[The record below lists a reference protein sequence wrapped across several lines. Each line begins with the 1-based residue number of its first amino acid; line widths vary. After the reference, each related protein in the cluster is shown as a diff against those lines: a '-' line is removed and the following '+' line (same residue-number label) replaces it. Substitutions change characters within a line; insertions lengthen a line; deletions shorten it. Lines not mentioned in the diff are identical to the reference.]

1 MFEADGSVRI
11 YKKNIWYRFC
21 SIFLATIGAAG
32 GGLYLFVVMV
42 DPWGGLPLS
51 LPLHRWPVTGNV
63 RFTMPMLARDGRFDS
78 VMLGTSTGRLMQ
90 PAVLDGR
97 LNAHFLNMSM
107 NNAQPHEQ
115 YRLLREFLRHH
126 PDPKVMMVDIDRS
139 WCLYGPKQVPLN
151 PEPWPDWMY
160 RGTPWMGYL
169 QMANLYALQEAA
181 NQFMLQIGLRHDHYG
196 ADGYTSFVGAD
207 STYTR
212 ARADRLF
219 VHWGPD
225 HMRPPSGGVA
235 AAPVM
240 QAYLPLVLHAVP
252 DTTLRIV
259 WFPPVQAIRHNPQG
273 SMYDSMFAA
282 CHRYVASLAGHMPNT
297 LVIDFDIPGPIVD
310 NRDMFWDPIHYRL
323 MTADR
328 IMGDIIAAVHD
339 RTQPSPDYVVIPP
352 PDPVRPAPVH

>member
-1 MFEADGSVRI
+1 MRR
-11 YKKNIWYRFC
+11 YKKNIWYWFC

-32 GGLYLFVVMV
+32 GCLYLFVVLV
-42 DPWGGLPLS
+42 DPWGGLPL
-51 LPLHRWPVTGNV
+51 PLHRLPVTGNA
-63 RFTMPMLARDGRFDS
+63 RFTMPMLARDGHFDS

-90 PAVLDGR
+90 PAVLDG
-97 LNAHFLNMSM
+97 
-107 NNAQPHEQ
+107 
-115 YRLLREFLRHH
+115 
-126 PDPKVMMVDIDRS
+126 
-139 WCLYGPKQVPLN
+139 PKQVPLN

-160 RGTPWMGYL
+160 QGTPWMGYL
-169 QMANLYALQEAA
+169 HMANLYALQEAA
-181 NQFMLQIGLRHDHYG
+181 NQFMLQVGLRHDHYG

-225 HMRPPSGGVA
+225 HMRPPPGGVA
-235 AAPVM
+235 AAPAM
-240 QAYLPLVLHAVP
+240 QAYLPRVLHAVP

-282 CHRYVASLAGHMPNT
+282 CHRYVASVAGHMPNT

-328 IMGDIIAAVHD
+328 IMGDMIAAVHD
-339 RTQPSPDYVVIPP
+339 RTRPSPDYIIIPSP
-352 PDPVRPAPVH
+352 CSGSACPRSLKGRHPVLS